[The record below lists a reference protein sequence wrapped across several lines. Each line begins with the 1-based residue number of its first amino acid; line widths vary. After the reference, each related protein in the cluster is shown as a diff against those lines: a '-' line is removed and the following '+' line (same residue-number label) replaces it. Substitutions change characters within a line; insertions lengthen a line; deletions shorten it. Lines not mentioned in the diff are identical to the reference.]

1 MTDIKDRRINPYDPF
16 GNETENCA
24 YKPDYSEVDPR
35 IKQPGYQIPLLPD
48 KQERKG
54 IRRYM
59 NIVGLT
65 LFASIIALNL
75 VYIII
80 VGILSAFMADS
91 AAYNALLDAENY
103 MTYGSAIG
111 ISLNGILFLCAN
123 LGASMVGGKVS
134 GIKFSSYFRPTGLKK
149 WNFVKY
155 MAIGIFIQ
163 AATGI
168 IYTIVSAFMSSLG
181 VEDFTADIDSFE
193 SIKSIVATTL
203 YACVIA
209 PVTEEILYRGFVL
222 KNLSRVSQ
230 NFGIIVS
237 AVLFGLAHEN
247 LSQFILA
254 MPVGIFLARITIK
267 HNSLL
272 PSIGVHVAV
281 NTMATVINL
290 CTTYIPGAGAGTTT
304 ELMSGEIWG
313 AIALFTIEVVYYF
326 IAGAGLVFWIKE
338 LRCNRLP
345 ANTIRQSYRGVRIAL
360 SSPWLI
366 AAAVFHFSMALFAVA
381 TQNMT

>member
-16 GNETENCA
+16 DNETENCA

-35 IKQPGYQIPLLPD
+35 IKQLGYKIPLLPD
-48 KQERKG
+48 KQEKKS

-59 NIVGLT
+59 NIVGLS
-65 LFASIIALNL
+65 LFASIIALNII
-75 VYIII
+75 YIII
-80 VGILSAFMADS
+80 VGILGAVMADS
-91 AAYNALLDAENY
+91 AAYDALLDAENY

-111 ISLNGILFLCAN
+111 IALNGLLFLCAN
-123 LGASMVGGKVS
+123 LGAAIVGGKVS
-134 GIKFSSYFRPTGLKK
+134 GIRFSSYFRPTGLRK

-168 IYTIVSAFMSSLG
+168 IYSIVSAFMSSLG
-181 VEDFTADIDSFE
+181 VEDFVADIDSFE
-193 SIKSIVATTL
+193 SVKSIIATTL
-203 YACVIA
+203 YACIIA

-230 NFGIIVS
+230 SFGIIVS
-237 AVLFGLAHEN
+237 AALFGLAHEN

-267 HNSLL
+267 HNSIL

-281 NTMATVINL
+281 NTIATVINL
-290 CTTYIPGAGAGTTT
+290 CTTYIPGASAESPA
-304 ELMSGEIWG
+304 ELMSGG
-313 AIALFTIEVVYYF
+313 TLGVIALFVIEVIYYF

-338 LRCNRLP
+338 LRSNRLP
-345 ANTIRQSYRGVRIAL
+345 ANTVRQSYRGVRIAL

-366 AAAVFHFSMALFAVA
+366 VAAVFHFSMALLAVA
-381 TQNMT
+381 TQNMA